1 MKKIICICNTY
12 YQLIFALQLKKTVY
26 ANDYIALLL
35 SDHSKNALSICRNL
49 EQYKC
54 FDEIKYVETKSIDYS
69 FSLNPYAG
77 NKAIKQILKKIKVD
91 CFDEMLVFNLSKST
105 YLFFSHFCKRNI
117 HIKVHRF
124 EEGVLSYNTQI
135 CKLIPLTSS
144 LHVNRLIYP
153 LLKFFRKYDMMAK
166 LEKFYCYYPEIY
178 NGNLHAEKIPLI
190 QVRSDVAEIVAG
202 AFGVNG
208 CELKYE
214 EKYIFFT
221 SVYDFEGG
229 EAIGEL
235 ELVRKIADV
244 VGKDNLLIKM
254 HPRDTRT
261 VYADEGFHIDTNSSI
276 PFEALL
282 FAHDFSDKV
291 LLTAT
296 SGAVLS
302 ASLMIENPPKTYYM
316 YPLCK
321 LYGNPTAKKTV
332 EQIDDV
338 LCHGSVRDKMKQIHI
353 CSGVCDIIC

>member
-26 ANDYIALLL
+26 ANDYMVLLL

-49 EQYKC
+49 EQDNC
-54 FDEIKYVETKSIDYS
+54 FDEIQYVEIKNIDYS

-77 NKAIKQILKKIKVD
+77 NKAIKQILKKTKVD
-91 CFDEMLVFNLSKST
+91 CFDEMLVFNPSKST
-105 YLFFSHFCKRNI
+105 YLFFSHLCKRNI
-117 HIKVHRF
+117 HIKVLRF

-144 LHVNRLIYP
+144 LHINRLIYP
-153 LLKFFRKYDMMAK
+153 LLKLFRKYDMMAK
-166 LEKFYCYYPEIY
+166 LNKFYCYYPQLY
-178 NGNLHAEKIPLI
+178 MGNIAAEKVSLI
-190 QVRSDVAEIVAG
+190 KDKSDVGEIVVK
-202 AFGVNG
+202 AFEVNR

-229 EAIGEL
+229 AAIGEFN
-235 ELVRKIADV
+235 LVKKIADN
-244 VGKDNLLIKM
+244 VGKENLLIKM

-261 VYADEGFHIDTNSSI
+261 VYADEGFHIDTNSSV

-282 FAHDFSDKV
+282 FAYDFSDKI

-302 ASLMIENPPKTYYM
+302 ASLMLENPPETYYM
-316 YPLCK
+316 YPLCSIEE
-321 LYGNPTAKKTV
+321 NPMAKGTV
-332 EQIDDV
+332 SQIDQV
-338 LCHGSVRDKMKQIHI
+338 LRHPSMKYQLRQIH
-353 CSGVCDIIC
+353 VCDNIENIVC

>member
-26 ANDYIALLL
+26 ANDYMVLFL

-49 EQYKC
+49 EQDKC
-54 FDEIKYVETKSIDYS
+54 FDEIQYVETQSIDYL
-69 FSLNPYAG
+69 FNLNPYAG
-77 NKAIKQILKKIKVD
+77 NKAIKQVLRKTKVD

-105 YLFFSHFCKRNI
+105 YLFFSYLCKQNI

-144 LHVNRLIYP
+144 LHINRLIYP
-153 LLKFFRKYDMMAK
+153 LLKLFRKYDMMAK
-166 LEKFYCYYPEIY
+166 LKKFYCYYPEIY
-178 NGNLHAEKIPLI
+178 NGHLQAEKVPLI
-190 QVRSDVAEIVAG
+190 HAKSDVGELVATS
-202 AFGVNG
+202 FDVNG
-208 CELKYE
+208 CELEYE

-235 ELVRKIADV
+235 ELVSSIANV
-244 VGKDNLLIKM
+244 VGKENLLIKI

-261 VYADEGFHIDTNSSI
+261 VYVDEGFHIDTNSSV

-282 FAHDFSDKV
+282 FAYDFSDKV

-302 ASLMIENPPKTYYM
+302 ASLMLENSPETYYM

-321 LYGNPTAKKTV
+321 LDGNPTAQKTI
-332 EQIDDV
+332 EQIDQV
-338 LCHGSVRDKMKQIHI
+338 LCHESMRDQLQKIHVCNCVRDIVH
-353 CSGVCDIIC
+353 